1 MVQSPDA
8 RISRRLSAFP
18 TFAVMLLFASGL
30 AACTAPEAA
39 DQPSAGVAPEA
50 KADGSPT
57 ATPPATD
64 ALPVETVRPQR
75 SDMVARHDGTATLEA
90 EADAE
95 VVVRV
100 GGSVLRV
107 LVEEGQ
113 PVRAGQLLAN
123 IDPRQLRLELAQA
136 RAQLERI
143 ENDYRRQVELHQK
156 GLIAAGAFESS
167 RFELAQRRAAYD
179 LAALQLSHT
188 ELRAPFD
195 GVVAQRQIRTGQ
207 NVAAGS
213 TAFRIVDAQRLRAEL
228 HAPERQLQR
237 LRPGQPVVLSVDAL
251 PGRQFQARVARIAPT
266 IDPRT
271 ATFKLTVEL
280 DNASGMLKPGMF
292 ARLGVVFEHRS
303 NVLSIPAVA
312 LLENQREPMVFVV
325 DHGRATPRRVTLG
338 LTHEGR
344 VEVVAGLRDEEQ
356 VVVSGQNALK
366 PGLGV
371 RVVALAAA
379 ADPADAG

>member
-1 MVQSPDA
+1 VTP
-8 RISRRLSAFP
+8 
-18 TFAVMLLFASGL
+18 
-30 AACTAPEAA
+30 A
-39 DQPSAGVAPEA
+39 DV
-50 KADGSPT
+50 
-57 ATPPATD
+57 
-64 ALPVETVRPQR
+64 LPVETVRPQR

-95 VVVRV
+95 VVARI

-113 PVRAGQLLAN
+113 QVRAGQLLAN

-167 RFELAQRRAAYD
+167 RFDLAQRRAAHD

-195 GVVAQRQIRTGQ
+195 GVVAQRHIRVGQ
-207 NVAAGS
+207 NVAAGA
-213 TAFRIVDAQRLRAEL
+213 TAFRVVDAGRLRAEL

-280 DNASGMLKPGMF
+280 DNAGGTLKPGMF

-303 NVLSIPAVA
+303 NVLSIPTAA
-312 LLENQREPMVFVV
+312 LLENQRDPMVFVV
-325 DHGRATPRRVTLG
+325 ERGRAAPRRITLG
-338 LTHEGR
+338 LSHEGR
-344 VEVVAGLRDEEQ
+344 VEIVAGLNDAEQ

-379 ADPADAG
+379 DGPVDAG